1 MNDVFLNSSNAP
13 YVAELFFKFKEN
25 PSSIDSSWL
34 SFFNS
39 LNEDEISIL
48 KDFGGPKW
56 KKRPSNIIEDIS
68 LDKVIK
74 NIPNIESQSFKISTL
89 DSIRALRLIRAF
101 RINGHLIANLDTLG
115 IAKKDYHPE
124 LDYKNYGFNEDYLN
138 KEIFIDGSLGLE
150 KATLNHIIRLLKEI
164 YSNSIGVEYLH
175 IQQPEQ
181 KQWVQEI
188 I

>member
-1 MNDVFLNSSNAP
+1 MGTWRGDASKRIA
-13 YVAELFFKFKEN
+13 FFKFKDN

-56 KKRPSNIIEDIS
+56 KKSPSNIIEDIS
-68 LDKVIK
+68 LDKVVK
-74 NIPNIESQSFKISTL
+74 NIPNIGSQSFKISTL

-101 RINGHLIANLDTLG
+101 RINGHLIANLDPLG

-124 LDYKNYGFNEDYLN
+124 LDYKNYGFNEDDLN

-150 KATLNHIIRLLKEI
+150 KATLNHIIKLLKELLDLP
-164 YSNSIGVEYLH
+164 NPGTL
-175 IQQPEQ
+175 
-181 KQWVQEI
+181 I
-188 I
+188 INLL